1 MPVLLKDFD
10 VHFKKS
16 GALFGKFYPRLAAQP
31 KVWTQSQAEDLKLLA
46 DAVSSL
52 FNAVGEMAAR
62 VRDD

>member
-46 DAVSSL
+46 DAIRSLGDAVS
-52 FNAVGEMAAR
+52 EMANQ

>member
-10 VHFKKS
+10 VHFQNA
-16 GALFGKFYPRLAAQP
+16 GALVDKFYPRLAAQP
-31 KVWTQSQAEDLKLLA
+31 KVWTPRQAEDLKLLA

-52 FNAVGEMAAR
+52 WDAVSEMAAQ